1 MNLPFKRK
9 KAPELTLGTAEQMLA
24 NVFSACDRPPN
35 SVDLE
40 TLVSYSNYRKERY
53 SIQRTV
59 IVAVLTL
66 FMLLPL
72 LFIAAVVEI
81 HVPEAAPGVNPVYTV
96 SVSTGIPMRQ
106 IQARMDGRT
115 VPVYETAPGEYELRP
130 LSNGQMD
137 ISVTL
142 LNRQETSISVAVESA
157 DTQSPELVSTGFQT
171 DYIVFYVTDGESLVD
186 FESVTITDPDGNSVE
201 CPGYDA
207 DSGAV
212 YLPYPD
218 RILHVCIPDIY
229 GNVLSVDLKPET

>member
-1 MNLPFKRK
+1 VSLPFKRK
-9 KAPELTLGTAEQMLA
+9 KPPELTLSAAEQMLA

-59 IVAVLTL
+59 IVAVLLL

-81 HVPEAAPGVNPVYTV
+81 SSPKAVPGVNPVYTV
-96 SVSTGIPMRQ
+96 SVTTAIPIRQ
-106 IQARMDGRT
+106 IQARIDGRT
-115 VPVYETAPGEYELRP
+115 IPMYETAPGEYELRP
-130 LSNGQMD
+130 LSNGEMG

-142 LNRQETSISVAVESA
+142 LNKQETSTSVSVEMV
-157 DTQSPELVSTGFQT
+157 DTQAPKLLSSEFPE
-171 DYIVFYVTDGESLVD
+171 DCIVFYVADEESAVD
-186 FESVTITDPDGNSVE
+186 YDRITITDPDGNSVE

-207 DSGAV
+207 DTGAV
-212 YLPYPD
+212 CLPYSD
-218 RILHVCIPDIY
+218 RILHVCIPDLY
-229 GNVLSVDLKPET
+229 GNILSVDLKPEA